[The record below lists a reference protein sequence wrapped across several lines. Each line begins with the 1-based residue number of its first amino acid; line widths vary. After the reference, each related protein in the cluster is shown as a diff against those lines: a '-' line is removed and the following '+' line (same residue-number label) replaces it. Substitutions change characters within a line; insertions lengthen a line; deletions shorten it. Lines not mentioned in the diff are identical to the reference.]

1 VASHPGIEVRHLKA
15 CASRDGRRCNCRPTY
30 QAHVWS
36 TRDGRRIRKTFAT
49 LAEARA
55 WRQEAQV
62 ALRRRTMKA
71 PSQLTLREAA
81 EAWLAGAEEGTIRNR
96 SGDRYKPSALRG
108 YEQALRTRILPE
120 FSGARLSDV
129 SRADLQDLADR
140 LLGEGLDA
148 STIRNAF
155 LPVRAIF
162 RRAVARGEVAV
173 NPTGGLE
180 LPAVRGR
187 RERIASPVEA
197 EQLLAALPDGER
209 ALWATAFYAG
219 LRLGELRALRCD
231 DVDLGAGVIR
241 VRRSWDQR
249 AGEIAPKSRAG
260 MRDVPIPTVL
270 RSHLAAHRLA
280 APRGVGLVFGRAATD
295 PFNPATTNLRAR
307 KAWSA
312 AGLAPIGL
320 HEARHT
326 YASLMIASGVNA
338 KALSTY
344 LGHSSVTITYDRYGH
359 LMPGNTEEAAAL
371 LDSYLERATQAR

>member
-1 VASHPGIEVRHLKA
+1 VATS
-15 CASRDGRRCNCRPTY
+15 RRC
-30 QAHVWS
+30 
-36 TRDGRRIRKTFAT
+36 
-49 LAEARA
+49 ARA
-55 WRQEAQV
+55 SFPSSA
-62 ALRRRTMKA
+62 A
-71 PSQLTLREAA
+71 PAFPT
-81 EAWLAGAEEGTIRNR
+81 
-96 SGDRYKPSALRG
+96 SA
-108 YEQALRTRILPE
+108 
-120 FSGARLSDV
+120 
-129 SRADLQDLADR
+129 ADLQDLADR
-140 LLGEGLDA
+140 LLAEGLDA

-155 LPVRAIF
+155 LPVRALF

-173 NPTGGLE
+173 NPTAGLE

-219 LRLGELRALRCD
+219 LRLGELRALRWD

-280 APRGVGLVFGRAATD
+280 AARDAGLVFGRSAND
-295 PFNPATTNLRAR
+295 PFNPATTNVRAR
-307 KAWSA
+307 KSWTA

-359 LMPGNTEEAAAL
+359 LMPGSTDEAAAL
-371 LDSYLERATQAR
+371 LDSYLERTTQAR